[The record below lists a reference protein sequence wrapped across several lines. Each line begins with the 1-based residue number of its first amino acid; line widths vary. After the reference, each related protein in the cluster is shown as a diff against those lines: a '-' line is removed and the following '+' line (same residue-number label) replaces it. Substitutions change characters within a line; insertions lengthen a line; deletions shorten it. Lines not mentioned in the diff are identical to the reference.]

1 MISQRRIMRAIPVAF
16 LTALSACGAENTSSG
31 DGATPPPE
39 VTVARPAVA
48 EITEWDD
55 YTGRFQAVESVDIRA
70 RVSGYLESIHF
81 TDGAVV
87 EKGDLLFVI
96 DPRPFE
102 AALARA
108 EAQLVEAQTRLDLAE
123 KNLLRAADLLDDG
136 NISRQIYDQRM
147 QERDGAA
154 AALAAAQAAVKSAR
168 LDLGFTRITAPVSGL
183 ISREFVSVG
192 NLVSGGSADSTLLT
206 RINTIDPIHV
216 YFDADESAYLKYV
229 RLDRTGERISSREA
243 ANPVR
248 VSLVDEEGFPHR
260 GHMDFVDNQIDAQT
274 GTIRGRAILDN
285 PDHLMV
291 PGMFARVQL
300 QGKGPYD
307 AILLPDEAITMDQAR
322 RVVYV
327 LEDGDTVAPR
337 AVETG
342 PKTRGL
348 RVIRS
353 GVERSD
359 RVVIKGIQRLRPG
372 MTVSASEAS
381 ISTDAS
387 AAENGA
393 GGQ

>member
-1 MISQRRIMRAIPVAF
+1 MSALRRNIRAIPVVLMAV
-16 LTALSACGAENTSSG
+16 LASSCGAED
-31 DGATPPPE
+31 DGRMGTPPPPE
-39 VTVARPAVA
+39 VTVARPAIA

-70 RVSGYLESIHF
+70 RVSGYLETVNF

-87 EKGDLLFVI
+87 DKGDLLFVI
-96 DPRPFE
+96 DSRPFE

-108 EAQLVEAQTRLDLAE
+108 DAEVVEARTRLDLAA
-123 KNLLRAADLLDDG
+123 KNLLRAADLLGDG

-154 AALAAAQAAVKSAR
+154 AALAAAEAAVMSAR
-168 LDLGFTRITAPVSGL
+168 LDLGFTRITAPVTGR

-192 NLVSGGSADSTLLT
+192 NLVSGGTANSTLLT

-216 YFDADESAYLKYV
+216 YFDADEAAYLKYV

-248 VSLVDEEGFPHR
+248 VSLVDEEDFPHL
-260 GHMDFVDNQIDAQT
+260 GQMDFVDNQIDGQT
-274 GTIRGRAILDN
+274 GTIRGRAILNN

-300 QGKGPYD
+300 LGKGPYE
-307 AILLPDEAITMDQAR
+307 AVLLPDEAITMDQAR

-327 LEDGDTVAPR
+327 LEENGTVTPR

-342 PKTRGL
+342 PEARGL

-353 GVERSD
+353 GVGRED

-372 MTVSASEAS
+372 IEVSATEGGIDPVGTASE
-381 ISTDAS
+381 T
-387 AAENGA
+387 GA
-393 GGQ
+393 DDR

>member
-1 MISQRRIMRAIPVAF
+1 MSPYRRSVRSFPVVF
-16 LTALSACGAENTSSG
+16 LLVVAACGAEDSNGS
-31 DGATPPPE
+31 AAPPPPE
-39 VTVARPAVA
+39 VTVAQPAVA

-102 AALARA
+102 AALTRA
-108 EAQLVEAQTRLDLAE
+108 EAQVVEAQTRLDLAE

-154 AALAAAQAAVKSAR
+154 ASLAAAEAAVKSAR
-168 LDLGFTRITAPVSGL
+168 LDLGFTRITAPVTGL

-192 NLVSGGSADSTLLT
+192 NLVSGGTADSTLLT

-216 YFDADESAYLKYV
+216 YFDADEAAYLKYI
-229 RLDRTGERISSREA
+229 RLDRTGERISSRVA

-248 VSLVDEEGFPHR
+248 VSLVDETGFPHR
-260 GHMDFVDNQIDAQT
+260 GQMDFVDNQIDGQT
-274 GTIRGRAILDN
+274 GTIRGRAILGN

-307 AILLPDEAITMDQAR
+307 AILLPDEAMTMDQSR

-327 LEDGDTVAPR
+327 LQDNGKVAPR

-342 PKTRGL
+342 PKALGL

-353 GVERSD
+353 GIGRED
-359 RVVIKGIQRLRPG
+359 RVVIKGIQRLQPDIE
-372 MTVSASEAS
+372 VSITDGS
-381 ISTDAS
+381 ITPESHVDGGG
-387 AAENGA
+387 AESR
-393 GGQ
+393 

>member
-1 MISQRRIMRAIPVAF
+1 MTAMRQTMRAIPVVFLAF
-16 LTALSACGAENTSSG
+16 LASCSEEDAGRATAP
-31 DGATPPPE
+31 PPPE
-39 VTVARPAVA
+39 VTVAQPAVA

-70 RVSGYLESIHF
+70 RVSGYLETVHF

-87 EKGDLLFVI
+87 DKGDLLFVI

-108 EAQLVEAQTRLDLAE
+108 EAQLVEARTRLDLAE

-154 AALAAAQAAVKSAR
+154 AARTAAEAAVMSAR
-168 LDLGFTRITAPVSGL
+168 LDLGFTRITAPVTGL

-192 NLVSGGSADSTLLT
+192 NLVSGGTADSTLLT

-216 YFDADESAYLKYV
+216 YFDADEAAYLKYI
-229 RLDRTGERISSREA
+229 RLDRTGERISSRVA

-248 VSLVDEEGFPHR
+248 VSLVDETGFPHR
-260 GHMDFVDNQIDAQT
+260 GQMDFVDNQIDGQT

-285 PDHLMV
+285 PNHLMV

-327 LEDGDTVAPR
+327 MQEDGAVTPR

-342 PKTRGL
+342 PMARGL

-353 GVERSD
+353 GIARED

-372 MTVSASEAS
+372 MKVNTADGS
-381 ISTDAS
+381 ITPAPP
-387 AAENGA
+387 AAGSGA
-393 GGQ
+393 GNQ